1 MARLFKI
8 DFGALAG
15 SQIRRSPS
23 GTFCSAE
30 AARIPGTVSAALT
43 GLLKTGFAS
52 GLHQSRIRSRASR
65 SEKHPSV
72 RCHGQRPEIA
82 A

>member
-1 MARLFKI
+1 MSRLLKI

-23 GTFCSAE
+23 GTFCGAE
-30 AARIPGTVSAALT
+30 AACITGTVSVDLT
-43 GLLKTGFAS
+43 GILKTGFAS
-52 GLHQSRIRSRASR
+52 GLHQPRILSRASR

-72 RCHGQRPEIA
+72 RCPGRRPEIA

>member
-1 MARLFKI
+1 MSRLLKI

-23 GTFCSAE
+23 GTFCGAE
-30 AARIPGTVSAALT
+30 AARITGTVSVDLT
-43 GLLKTGFAS
+43 GIIKT
-52 GLHQSRIRSRASR
+52 GLHQPRILSRASR

-72 RCHGQRPEIA
+72 RCPGRRPEIA